1 MISGAGA
8 TRPYI
13 FILPQ
18 KSPKFIFENNF
29 TISVKN
35 NYRKYIRRSTRLKG
49 YNYSKAGKYYVTIN
63 CHGKEFIFGNIIAG
77 KMQLNEFGTIAENE
91 WKRTALLRKH
101 IELGEFI
108 IMPDHIH
115 GVVIITK
122 NLSAPLQKYFS
133 SPSRTLGAIV
143 RGYMST
149 VTSQINKI
157 RNTPGEKVWQRGYHD
172 HIIRNKWDLDR
183 ISRYIRKNPRNWL
196 RNKDP

>member
-1 MISGAGA
+1 
-8 TRPYI
+8 
-13 FILPQ
+13 
-18 KSPKFIFENNF
+18 
-29 TISVKN
+29 
-35 NYRKYIRRSTRLKG
+35 
-49 YNYSKAGKYYVTIN
+49 
-63 CHGKEFIFGNIIAG
+63 
-77 KMQLNEFGTIAENE
+77 MQLNEFGTIAENE
-91 WKRTALLRKH
+91 WKRTALLRNH

-157 RNTPGEKVWQRGYHD
+157 RNNIMGNKYVSKEERNCTGSM
-172 HIIRNKWDLDR
+172 HI
-183 ISRYIRKNPRNWL
+183 
-196 RNKDP
+196 